1 MAKMR
6 LSTLLEKLRWV
17 IPGLMAAFGASYILF
32 ENFLIIPN
40 GIAPIHTFRQVII
53 ISTLGPVLT
62 WLLLTWAT
70 SIARSREQA
79 VKALERRALQ
89 LEIASQVGQKVT
101 AILEADELLAEV
113 IRLIRNKF
121 GYYHVHIFLVDT
133 HSNEIVLRECN
144 GRADESLMTRGLR
157 LTIGQES
164 ITGWVAETGQ
174 PVLCNDVTQEA
185 RYHPHELLP
194 ETHAELAIPLKIGN
208 KVVGVLDVQSEQ
220 PYAFGEDD
228 LTILQLLGDQIAI
241 ALENAKLFRET
252 RHQFEAM
259 HALHDISLDITSRL
273 ESKQVLAVI
282 LKQAVHLLGAQGSV
296 LAVYEPEVNMV
307 RNVAVYNILPE
318 YEGVMLQL
326 KEGAVGHVVATG
338 KPLIVNDYRHWS
350 GRSAI
355 FRDSPYDAIL
365 GVPLRWEGQVF
376 GALSVLDHGERRPFT
391 DDDIRLLSLF
401 ADLASIALK
410 NAELYTQVVQLGQQ
424 LEQKVEQRTNELV
437 ETQEELARKAE
448 QLQRLLAATVRI
460 QEEERTRI
468 AQDLH
473 DGSNQLITGT
483 LYEIQAA
490 QESIQNQQQKVA
502 LAKLKIAK
510 ELLRQIEIENR
521 RIITG
526 LRPPILDSQ
535 GLVPALK
542 QYINTFREH
551 CPINCSIQVLGRA
564 LRLSPEAEIAVYRI
578 VQEALNNVAA
588 HAQAQYVR
596 IQIAFKP
603 GWLGLIVEDDG
614 IGFDHESMLA
624 TAPGQMGLIGMRER
638 AQSIGGQ
645 IEIQSTPGR
654 GSQIRLDVPLS
665 NSSTPQARS
674 VTAAQITADCVK

>member
-1 MAKMR
+1 MAKTQ
-6 LSTLLEKLRWV
+6 LSTLLEKLCWV
-17 IPGLMAAFGASYILF
+17 IPGLMAAFGAGYILF
-32 ENFLIIPN
+32 EHFLIIPN
-40 GIAPIHTFRQVII
+40 RIAPIHIFRQVII
-53 ISTLGPVLT
+53 ISTLGPGLA

-70 SIARSREQA
+70 GIARSREQA
-79 VKALERRALQ
+79 VKSLERRALQ

-101 AILEADELLAEV
+101 AILEVDELLAEV
-113 IRLIRNKF
+113 VRLIRSKF
-121 GYYHVHIFLVDT
+121 GYYQVHIFLADT

-144 GRADESLMTRGLR
+144 GRVDESLMTRGLR
-157 LTIGQES
+157 LKIGKES

-208 KVVGVLDVQSEQ
+208 KVVGVLDVQSEH
-220 PYAFGEDD
+220 PYAFREDD
-228 LTILQLLGDQIAI
+228 LTVLQLLGDQIAI

-252 RHQFEAM
+252 RRQFEAM
-259 HALHDISLDITSRL
+259 RALHDISLDITSRL
-273 ESKQVLAVI
+273 ESEQVLTVI
-282 LKQAVHLLGAQGSV
+282 LKQADHLLSAQGSV
-296 LAVYEPEVNMV
+296 LAIYKPEVNMV

-326 KEGAVGHVVATG
+326 GEGAVGHVVATG
-338 KPLIVNDYRHWS
+338 EPLIVNDYRHWP
-350 GRSAI
+350 GRSSI
-355 FRDSPYDAIL
+355 FRNSPYDAIL
-365 GVPLRWEGQVF
+365 GVPLQWEGQVF

-391 DDDIRLLSLF
+391 EDDIRLLSLF

-437 ETQEELARKAE
+437 KTQEELARKAE

-490 QESIQNQQQKVA
+490 QEGIQNRRQGTV
-502 LAKLKIAK
+502 LAKLKTAK
-510 ELLRQIEIENR
+510 ELLRQIETENR
-521 RIITG
+521 RIISG
-526 LRPPILDSQ
+526 LRPLNLDVQ

-542 QYINTFREH
+542 QYVNTFREH
-551 CPINCSIQVLGRA
+551 CLEGVNCSIQVLGRPC
-564 LRLSPEAEIAVYRI
+564 RLSPEAEIAVYRI

-588 HAQAQYVR
+588 HAQARNVC
-596 IQIAFKP
+596 IQINFKP
-603 GWLGLIVEDDG
+603 TWLHLVVDDDG
-614 IGFDHESMLA
+614 VGFDHKSMLA

-645 IEIQSTPGR
+645 IEIQSNPGR

-665 NSSTPQARS
+665 TSSTSQARS
-674 VTAAQITADCVK
+674 TTTAQITAD